1 MRARAVAACAVVLV
15 ALGMATLAV
24 LGTPGTPGADAGTDE
39 RESSSPEGE
48 GDAAPSGGWLPEG
61 AELATRSSELS
72 LEEEGSRVLERYRAR
87 GDCVL
92 AQAGYLDLTGRVWG
106 CVVQGDGW
114 VEVCLVEEG
123 DDGGGCS
130 VSVVRMDAADASG
143 LVEGS

>member
-24 LGTPGTPGADAGTDE
+24 LGTPGADAGTDE

-48 GDAAPSGGWLPEG
+48 GDTAPSGGWLPEG
-61 AELATRSSELS
+61 AELATCSSELP